1 MNLRKIVI
9 IILFSIYSFSNS
21 NIEQGIKLIGD
32 EHNQE
37 FEIESKFHK
46 QNYLIQIYKPKGKI
60 PKNGYEVVY
69 ILDGNATFP
78 YSSIMAQIIDNN
90 TRFNKVPPL
99 IVAIGYISKE
109 PFDVEARSFDYT
121 PPYNGELKFPK
132 NRGNSQ
138 FVQGGADKF
147 YSFIQ
152 KQLKPIIEKNYHINK
167 QKQTLF
173 GHSFGGLFTIYVFL
187 NHSEDFQNFIAAS
200 PSIWWNDYYILKKL
214 KESKL
219 KLNSYKKLFLSVG
232 EIENKNKEISDIQTF
247 ASFLKDLKNLEISI
261 LHISNASHIEA
272 LFPAINQ
279 VFKLNDNEK

>member
-90 TRFNKVPPL
+90 TRLNKVPPL

-173 GHSFGGLFTIYVFL
+173 GHSFGGLFTVYVFL

>member
-1 MNLRKIVI
+1 MNLRKILI
-9 IILFSIYSFSNS
+9 IILFSVYSFSNS
-21 NIEQGIKLIGD
+21 DIEKGIKLIGD

-46 QNYLIQIYKPKGKI
+46 QNYLIQIYKPKKEM

-69 ILDGNATFP
+69 VLDGNATFP

-99 IVAIGYISKE
+99 IVAIGYVSKE
-109 PFDVEARSFDYT
+109 LFDVKARSFDYT

-173 GHSFGGLFTIYVFL
+173 GHSYGGLFTLYAFL
-187 NHSEDFQNFIAAS
+187 NHSKDFQNFVAAS

-219 KLNSYKKLFLSVG
+219 KLNSYTKLFLSVG